1 MQLQPQLGW
10 GLHCGYAKRIIKGV
24 TDSKKLTHEKRL
36 ELFSKLQRWGHYQ
49 VQIASVNEINDI
61 GIYLAR
67 NRAIIQ
73 AIRGLMSRLQPT
85 QKVRVIIDGKFSKAW
100 LARMGSPGIEVEC
113 MIKGDEKI
121 YECGA
126 ASIIGRVYADALFEG
141 FGKFFPGYN
150 IERNH
155 GSPDKV
161 MYEKIRKDGACPYM
175 RVNYAKSWWEKI
187 RKGKTK

>member
-1 MQLQPQLGW
+1 MNLIGIDECNYSPSLAGD
-10 GLHCGYAKRIIKGV
+10 CIVVAYYAKRIIKGV

-121 YECGA
+121 YEFLRDLA
-126 ASIIGRVYADALFEG
+126 NSFLDIISNEITVHPTRLCMKKSERMALVH
-141 FGKFFPGYN
+141 
-150 IERNH
+150 I
-155 GSPDKV
+155 
-161 MYEKIRKDGACPYM
+161 
-175 RVNYAKSWWEKI
+175 
-187 RKGKTK
+187 